1 MVRFVLYFA
10 LLCVPAGFFA
20 LRMKGGRRQARE
32 EGREEGREGKG
43 RTEGQGLEQRAAAMA
58 HGLGL

>member
-1 MVRFVLYFA
+1 MCSGWLFCFKNEGRTQA
-10 LLCVPAGFFA
+10 SE
-20 LRMKGGRRQARE
+20 GGRQ
-32 EGREEGREGKG
+32 GGGKGREGKG